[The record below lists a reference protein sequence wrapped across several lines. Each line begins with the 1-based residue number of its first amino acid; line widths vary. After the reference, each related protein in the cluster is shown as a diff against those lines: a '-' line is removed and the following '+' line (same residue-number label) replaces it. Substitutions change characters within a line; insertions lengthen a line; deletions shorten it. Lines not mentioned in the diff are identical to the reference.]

1 MIVIENINLIK
12 EYNCPYTMCGQLVYN
27 VVNYQN
33 DWSGEVSRRRK
44 VYTLL
49 VKTWITKT
57 VYIQRGFLTW
67 LSNN

>member
-33 DWSGEVSRRRK
+33 DWSGEVTQEK
-44 VYTLL
+44 GLYFIGKNMDNEQFIYKEV
-49 VKTWITKT
+49 
-57 VYIQRGFLTW
+57 F
-67 LSNN
+67 